1 MKSKWSAYVVTR
13 KEKPITET
21 EMNTRLAEVW
31 GLLHSLGKS
40 APAPLLPKAKT
51 EPRDVT
57 SDNKR
62 SAS

>member
-1 MKSKWSAYVVTR
+1 MKSQWSAYVVTR
-13 KEKPITET
+13 KEKQITET

-31 GLLHSLGKS
+31 ELLHSLNKS
-40 APAPLLPKAKT
+40 APAPLLPKTKT
-51 EPRDVT
+51 VSNDVT